1 MGDRI
6 GMVPPKLDASVGAHQ
21 LNWGYQ
27 YLLHL
32 RHGETSSSVVVVEVE
47 VDGQS
52 REDNMD
58 TLQEVAVVDVDDA
71 RTRARPHDGLD
82 PLRSAAQ
89 IVARAYFPSDASS
102 SSAVLRHR

>member
-32 RHGETSSSVVVVEVE
+32 RHGETSSWVVVEV
-47 VDGQS
+47 DAQS

-58 TLQEVAVVDVDDA
+58 TLQEVAVVHEDDA
-71 RTRARPHDGLD
+71 RTRGRPHDGLD

-89 IVARAYFPSDASS
+89 IVARAYFPSDASN

>member
-32 RHGETSSSVVVVEVE
+32 RHEETSSWVVVEV
-47 VDGQS
+47 DAQS

-58 TLQEVAVVDVDDA
+58 TLQEVAVVHVDDA
-71 RTRARPHDGLD
+71 RTRGRPHDGLD